1 VEEPLEQPETDD
13 DDVETEEEIL
23 DRQVAKSTPVTNKKV
38 TITVPTQQPKPTEI
52 TPQIATIAIKN
63 TVTTTNTPT
72 QPPQTTTTTSGK
84 W

>member
-1 VEEPLEQPETDD
+1 LEQPETDD

-23 DRQVAKSTPVTNKKV
+23 DRQVAKSTPATNKKV
-38 TITVPTQQPKPTEI
+38 TITVPTQQPKPTET